1 MEKTKKAII
10 LGAGP
15 AGVITGWLLSRRGWK
30 VDILEKQKMVGGMCR
45 SWKWN
50 KYILD
55 TGPHIFHTPDKKL
68 WNFWNK
74 NFGKL
79 LYKGKY
85 WSKNVLK
92 DKDFITNGEK
102 IVITGGV
109 PVGVPGTTNYL
120 SVMELD

>member
-1 MEKTKKAII
+1 MKKWKTKKAII

-50 KYILD
+50 QTYFRYRATYISY
-55 TGPHIFHTPDKKL
+55 FDK
-68 WNFWNK
+68 NYGIFWNK

-92 DKDFITNGEK
+92 DKLYHY
-102 IVITGGV
+102 
-109 PVGVPGTTNYL
+109 PL
-120 SVMELD
+120 SKESINKYVSKSKN